1 MNFKD
6 IFGVHLI
13 EKKKKKKL
21 KQYDD
26 QRVRKAAMSRFH
38 TGTSLLYSLILSGAA
53 KGAGIVQFGEEKDL
67 IALYNYYSYYNNY
80 GRVVVG

>member
-1 MNFKD
+1 
-6 IFGVHLI
+6 
-13 EKKKKKKL
+13 
-21 KQYDD
+21 
-26 QRVRKAAMSRFH
+26 MSRFH